1 MPSGLRILRV
11 LLSLPVRIR
20 EAVEDRIRRSV
31 CAAAASVRFS
41 PRAQVH
47 NPSGNLAAISIGE
60 RSLVEG
66 QLLVFPDSGQIRVGE
81 YCYIGEGARI
91 WSALNVTIGSR
102 VFIAHGVNVHDNNA
116 HSLSADERHRHFR
129 ESLEAGAAS
138 FAENVEPA
146 AVVIEDDAWIGFN
159 ASILKGVRIGR
170 GAVVGACAL
179 VTEDVEPYAVVA
191 GQPARVIGRSRP

>member
-11 LLSLPVRIR
+11 LMSLPARVR

-31 CAAAASVRFS
+31 RAAAATVRFS
-41 PRAQVH
+41 PRAQIH
-47 NPSGNLAAISIGE
+47 NPRGQRTAIG
-60 RSLVEG
+60 
-66 QLLVFPDSGQIRVGE
+66 
-81 YCYIGEGARI
+81 IGEGARI
-91 WSALNVTIGSR
+91 WSALSVTIGSR

-129 ESLEAGAAS
+129 ESLEAGVAS
-138 FAENVEPA
+138 FAENTEPA
-146 AVVIEDDAWIGFN
+146 AVVIEDDTWIGFN

-170 GAVVGACAL
+170 GAVLRACAL
-179 VTEDVEPYAVVA
+179 VTEHVEPYAVVA